1 MYLGRDVSTSPQRH
15 SAQELHGGRVGS
27 DAKAEKQHHDRQPNM
42 QPNISGVVGNHAKDW
57 FIAVV
62 ESERSDEA

>member
-15 SAQELHGGRVGS
+15 SDQELRGGRVGS